1 MLSVSCKRA
10 LPRTVR
16 NRRKF
21 FPEKNLR
28 RVPGGAVEIFSATKR
43 TRAGS
48 AALLEG
54 FGRFSFCAVGGDY
67 HSGSSSRRGAPR
79 LSAPGPKKAEKPR
92 FFREAT
98 GRMDICHMACV
109 PFEKARWG
117 RDGGLGGKD
126 YKNAFPSERLGPLAP
141 AATEGGRRPCPLRRR
156 KLRASTA
163 EMRGV
168 PSPKQL
174 TKSVNRP

>member
-1 MLSVSCKRA
+1 M
-10 LPRTVR
+10 R

-67 HSGSSSRRGAPR
+67 HSGSSSRRRSPR

-141 AATEGGRRPCPLRRR
+141 AATGWRPQAVPVATQEATGIDSRDEGFPFPP
-156 KLRASTA
+156 TH
-163 EMRGV
+163 
-168 PSPKQL
+168 
-174 TKSVNRP
+174 

>member
-67 HSGSSSRRGAPR
+67 HSGSSSRRRSPR
-79 LSAPGPKKAEKPR
+79 HSAAARPEEGGKNALFPLSS
-92 FFREAT
+92 
-98 GRMDICHMACV
+98 GRMGLGHMACV

-126 YKNAFPSERLGPLAP
+126 YNNAFPSERLGPLAP
-141 AATEGGRRPCPLRRR
+141 AATGWRPQAVPVAT
-156 KLRASTA
+156 KEWASAA
-163 EMRGV
+163 EMRGF
-168 PSPKQL
+168 PSPQK
-174 TKSVNRP
+174 TTYE